1 MMEMNEAI
9 LRKKQPHTTT
19 FVDMLASLGRYSKL
33 VTIAKTAIEL
43 RKTYYDSIE
52 GYQREKS
59 VVEKLTKKLVG
70 NDKRAKKYGVNKLQ
84 TLTLTLQNGES
95 KMYAKILGT
104 KIYKFLEL
112 IDPETTSSS
121 LLQSDR
127 QFLKRFANEEKYH
140 LSHAGSSLATLSER
154 KIPKKKKANM
164 SILGGKKE
172 ILNDARRVTQ
182 IIPIK
187 DIQTLLIQLMKFTIS
202 KRRRTVIRQLLLQ
215 LPFTSMKMC
224 VRWSSL

>member
-1 MMEMNEAI
+1 
-9 LRKKQPHTTT
+9 
-19 FVDMLASLGRYSKL
+19 
-33 VTIAKTAIEL
+33 
-43 RKTYYDSIE
+43 
-52 GYQREKS
+52 
-59 VVEKLTKKLVG
+59 
-70 NDKRAKKYGVNKLQ
+70 
-84 TLTLTLQNGES
+84 
-95 KMYAKILGT
+95 MYVKILGT

-140 LSHAGSSLATLSER
+140 LSHAGSSLAVIRT
-154 KIPKKKKANM
+154 KNTKKKKASM

-187 DIQTLLIQLMKFTIS
+187 DIQTLLITIDEIYDFQTATYKIGSAPPSTTVYKHENVCEMELLVESFFRNKFPEAN
-202 KRRRTVIRQLLLQ
+202 KRQLE
-215 LPFTSMKMC
+215 P
-224 VRWSSL
+224 